1 MPNEIE
7 NYTPQVVL
15 KNRKKQAFTVWGI
28 FTFLITGLIFLI
40 LLAPLAEANN
50 LTNISNPI
58 YKFFGYIC
66 HQMPSRSFYL
76 ENHSFAVCS
85 RCFGVYA
92 GLLFGFLTYPFLR
105 TIEEIEPLPRFWLF
119 LALIPMGLDWSLGF
133 FGIWENT
140 HLSRFLT
147 GLILGIT
154 CAVFIIPALI
164 ELAQLFSH
172 KIQLKRLSH

>member
-7 NYTPQVVL
+7 NYTPQIAL
-15 KNRKKQAFTVWGI
+15 KNRKKQAFTVWGV
-28 FTFLITGLIFLI
+28 FAFLIAGLIFLI

-66 HQMPSRSFYL
+66 HQMPSRSFYI

-85 RCFGVYA
+85 RCFGVYG
-92 GLLFGFLTYPFLR
+92 GLLFGFLAYPFFNS
-105 TIEEIEPLPRFWLF
+105 IEEIEPLPRFWLF

-133 FGIWENT
+133 FGVWENT

-172 KIQLKRLSH
+172 KRQIKRLSR